1 MSTATPPPNPCLAAI
16 LLVIQSRSGPR
27 LVFHYPPHPL
37 QERSAKTD
45 PRSSRDAA
53 STTSTSDSDTD
64 SSSTDNR
71 SVTTEKQA
79 RANVGSKTTLT
90 DEEDDDYHGSGKA
103 TADGGEWKPSWDPL
117 LGLPV
122 DGLVSLLAPT
132 SRDWHQQMFDV
143 GFNDLC
149 YVGYPV
155 FIREDGT
162 WEKKKRAKTKKSS
175 EEDTAT
181 TNDGDKKGD
190 QTKEAAAS
198 KDKSTAKPDKP
209 SELRMFNV
217 VFVLNPPILEQT
229 LRKAEMYD
237 NVVKPFSKALKFE
250 QARQDYVWTECELLS
265 TIMAKHMAKK
275 SPTGTV
281 YKELL
286 SSSSL
291 AQAMCT
297 IYSSTGSGLIASVT
311 LTPDISLALQIPPAT
326 FTSSLPSTI
335 DPPAQLGI
343 WLTTANDVPTSASD
357 IDAGNVPSSSS
368 AHLAKHFTLLLLEPP
383 QKILKDISTAGGPIV
398 GPLSRFVSACD
409 PTKSFYKLS
418 QTTSIPLAEMQTL
431 ARHLI
436 YWRRG
441 MAIPPL
447 HQRDTYIV
455 SPIADMSKLKSACK
469 AYEAQFPTLPGL
481 AKMLSALSGT
491 PRAWG
496 TLFPSPDH
504 KETYMEILA
513 FMLRGGWVTQL
524 RNFAWVRVSP
534 EVKQA
539 VVEQEKAEEKDKEKD
554 TAELEAYLEARQ
566 AHHDALAAKRPS
578 LISRPSSSQQAKSKQ
593 EQEDDLG
600 MSSLIMNPHRAT
612 PIESKYL
619 DKIGET
625 LLEETYSSIEMTD
638 EERAQLKG
646 CWPKFVKYFNGSEA
660 LEKIPV
666 REGLKR
672 KVVADVLTKL
682 GLHTPGAGVGDDEE
696 PKGKILVGVR
706 HW

>member
-1 MSTATPPPNPCLAAI
+1 MSTATPPPNPCVAAI

-37 QERSAKTD
+37 QERSAKAG
-45 PRSSRDAA
+45 RQSGRDAA
-53 STTSTSDSDTD
+53 STISSSDSETD
-64 SSSTDNR
+64 SSSPDNR
-71 SVTTEKQA
+71 SVTTEKQTH
-79 RANVGSKTTLT
+79 ANVGSKATLT
-90 DEEDDDYHGSGKA
+90 DEEDDDYRGSGKA
-103 TADGGEWKPSWDPL
+103 TTDSGDWKPSRDPL

-162 WEKKKRAKTKKSS
+162 WEKKKRTRTKKSS
-175 EEDTAT
+175 EENTT
-181 TNDGDKKGD
+181 RTNDDDQKDD

-198 KDKSTAKPDKP
+198 KEKSTAKLDKP

-229 LRKAEMYD
+229 QRKAEMYV
-237 NVVKPFSKALKFE
+237 NVVKPFCKALKFE
-250 QARQDYVWTECELLS
+250 QARQDYVWAECELMSSIL
-265 TIMAKHMAKK
+265 AKHMAKQ
-275 SPTGTV
+275 SPTVTM

-297 IYSSTGSGLIASVT
+297 IYSSIGSGLIASVT

-326 FTSSLPSTI
+326 FTSSLPSAI

-343 WLTTANDVPTSASD
+343 WLTTANDVPTSTSD
-357 IDAGNVPSSSS
+357 IDAGNVSSSSS

-398 GPLSRFVSACD
+398 GPLSRFVTACD

-418 QTTSIPLAEMQTL
+418 QITSIPLAEMQTL
-431 ARHLI
+431 TRHLI

-455 SPIADMSKLKSACK
+455 SPIADMSKLKSACN

-534 EVKQA
+534 DLKQA
-539 VVEQEKAEEKDKEKD
+539 VAEQSKAEEKEKD
-554 TAELEAYLEARQ
+554 AEELEAELEARQ
-566 AHHDALAAKRPS
+566 ARHDELAAKRPS
-578 LISRPSSSQQAKSKQ
+578 IVSRHSSSQQAKSKS

-625 LLEETYSSIEMTD
+625 LLEESYSSLEMTD
-638 EERAQLKG
+638 EERAQLKAY
-646 CWPKFVKYFNGSEA
+646 WPKFVKYFNGSEA

-672 KVVADVLTKL
+672 KVVADVLAKL